1 MEDRVIL
8 VDIFD
13 NQIGSGEKMRVHR
26 EGRLHRAFSVF
37 LYDGKENADSAKKS
51 GEISFRRALGKCLL
65 FPPKRP
71 GDAGRSR
78 GQKNVGRTGNS
89 A

>member
-26 EGRLHRAFSVF
+26 EGRLHRAF
-37 LYDGKENADSAKKS
+37 
-51 GEISFRRALGKCLL
+51 
-65 FPPKRP
+65 
-71 GDAGRSR
+71 
-78 GQKNVGRTGNS
+78 
-89 A
+89 